1 MRGERLCLLI
11 IVMMLGFAAAGSLSL
26 TVAAVETPVATVA
39 SNLRDVRVLLI
50 YNSPEPS
57 GELEVMESL
66 LQHFAVKTETARSS
80 DIGELRWEQ
89 YDCLIFFD
97 SIRTSRLDREAVIRA
112 IGQLDIPCM
121 VFNSGAA
128 DETFS
133 GITIRYRDEVYP
145 TLPVSVAPAEDG
157 QTGVVLA
164 AISDGRTERPLIVRS
179 GDAWTVYGKLESG
192 LVSWIVADI
201 LHDVLGEHHAD
212 RTRGLYVVEHV
223 NPLTPPEQLRKLADL
238 LASRGIPYVIIVEPV
253 LRSSEDDRLHTA
265 GDDREWI
272 AALRYMVE
280 AGGTIVL
287 DGSGLEGLEPEEI
300 AYRIDQGIAFLYEI
314 GVYPIALYAS
324 RDVVLRLES
333 APEHASFTT
342 TLEYSKLRLDGSRY
356 TDIPYDH
363 IAAPD
368 RIMYPVSLGS
378 AASDAAAAQ
387 LITRARTLMLVR
399 DAWLVV
405 GLDASQPYEL
415 LESMVEQF
423 GREPIMWTDIRY
435 DVHLLDA
442 GFLQVATGGDGLLE
456 VRMLDK
462 TRAAELV
469 KVQLSTYKF
478 GTVTYY
484 STWILVMVVGGF
496 VVLFVLF
503 VVMMRYRRRRRLFSE
518 KELE

>member
-1 MRGERLCLLI
+1 
-11 IVMMLGFAAAGSLSL
+11 
-26 TVAAVETPVATVA
+26 
-39 SNLRDVRVLLI
+39 
-50 YNSPEPS
+50 
-57 GELEVMESL
+57 
-66 LQHFAVKTETARSS
+66 
-80 DIGELRWEQ
+80 
-89 YDCLIFFD
+89 
-97 SIRTSRLDREAVIRA
+97 
-112 IGQLDIPCM
+112 
-121 VFNSGAA
+121 
-128 DETFS
+128 
-133 GITIRYRDEVYP
+133 
-145 TLPVSVAPAEDG
+145 
-157 QTGVVLA
+157 
-164 AISDGRTERPLIVRS
+164 
-179 GDAWTVYGKLESG
+179 
-192 LVSWIVADI
+192 
-201 LHDVLGEHHAD
+201 
-212 RTRGLYVVEHV
+212 
-223 NPLTPPEQLRKLADL
+223 
-238 LASRGIPYVIIVEPV
+238 
-253 LRSSEDDRLHTA
+253 
-265 GDDREWI
+265 
-272 AALRYMVE
+272 MVE

-314 GVYPIALYAS
+314 SVYPIALYAS

-363 IAAPD
+363 TAAPD

-387 LITRARTLMLVR
+387 LITRARTLLLVR

-415 LESMVEQF
+415 VESMVEQF